1 MTETSLGE
9 PVAAELVRGRPY
21 DERPILLE
29 ANSVQVTYNRVA
41 VAISGVSLKVPEASI
56 VAVLG
61 SNGAG
66 KTTTLRGLT
75 GFLPGENGAV
85 TAGSFLF
92 QGRELPGKYPHQIAR
107 VGIVLVP
114 ERNKVFATLTVDENL
129 AAVVTRAGGNR
140 QRMLDLAFEVFPAL
154 TALRSRRGGFLSGG
168 ERQMLAIAKALVAD
182 PVLLLVDELSLGI
195 APALVIRLMAS
206 LTTIRD
212 AMGISILL
220 VEQNAA
226 AALQIADH
234 AYVMETGRI
243 VLEGSPD
250 ELRSNPE
257 VQQFYLGQSPDGE
270 HRQYGATPRHR
281 RSWGG

>member
-1 MTETSLGE
+1 MTENLSAPTGIVESAKAL
-9 PVAAELVRGRPY
+9 PY
-21 DERPILLE
+21 EERPVLLE
-29 ANSVQVTYNRVA
+29 AHSVQVTYNRVA
-41 VAISGVSLKVPEASI
+41 VAIAGVTLKVPEASI

-66 KTTTLRGLT
+66 KTTTLRALT

-85 TAGSFLF
+85 TAGRFLF
-92 QGRELPGKYPHQIAR
+92 QGQELKRRFPHQIAR
-107 VGIVLVP
+107 DGIVLVP

-129 AAVVTRAGGNR
+129 AAVVTRSGGNR
-140 QRMLDLAFEVFPAL
+140 QRMHDLAFEVFPPLAG
-154 TALRSRRGGFLSGG
+154 LRTRRGGYLSGG

-182 PVLLLVDELSLGI
+182 PILLLVDELSLGI
-195 APALVIRLMAS
+195 APVLVIRLMRS

-243 VLEGSPD
+243 VLEGSPA
-250 ELRSNPE
+250 ELQSNRD
-257 VQQFYLGQSPDGE
+257 VQQYYLGQGAEGE
-270 HRQYGATPRHR
+270 NRKYGATPRHR